1 MYHFDINKYKR
12 TALKN
17 KCIKIREHLTYNI
30 SNEMNVHRRKCF
42 KVRTLQAKHDREA
55 TDIRGTFKLIG
66 DCVTFMSIYKRLLI
80 NSQEFN
86 QMFCKNIMISQ
97 VYVF

>member
-1 MYHFDINKYKR
+1 MLGKQMFKENNPYQHKQFNQNIYIRGIHMYHFDINKYKR

-42 KVRTLQAKHDREA
+42 KVRTLQAKHDKER
-55 TDIRGTFKLIG
+55 RLI
-66 DCVTFMSIYKRLLI
+66 
-80 NSQEFN
+80 
-86 QMFCKNIMISQ
+86 
-97 VYVF
+97 